1 LYITDEKAS
10 TPSPIRQLEGF
21 KRIALKKGETKLV
34 EFSLEPR
41 QLSMINDK
49 DKQVIEPGFF
59 TISVGGEQPGFT
71 GSTNAETTETLTGR
85 VKLTGKVLE
94 IKN

>member
-1 LYITDEKAS
+1 
-10 TPSPIRQLEGF
+10 
-21 KRIALKKGETKLV
+21 
-34 EFSLEPR
+34 
-41 QLSMINDK
+41 
-49 DKQVIEPGFF
+49 VIEPGFF